1 LTDANSINN
10 IESDNSVKRQ
20 RMLYCLE
27 RVKTVDDGI
36 NEREHQLVTLFTYRY
51 TDGDFLSLAVYEK
64 KAENM
69 EKRRPCSSFF
79 VVCTVINHPDQ

>member
-1 LTDANSINN
+1 MLTALIILKVIIVSKGNVCFI
-10 IESDNSVKRQ
+10 
-20 RMLYCLE
+20 CLE